1 MNDRVALTLWPE
13 WAYAVAKLGKDVE
26 NRSWAP
32 PPYVFRKRIAI
43 HGGTSIGGRSSAKTG
58 FALTAVRAM
67 TDVAEICGHD
77 QARLRS
83 ITPGVISEEGCGIVA
98 IATIAGVWRSPQ
110 PERWY
115 VGDNLHGWLLEDV
128 IALPRPVKCSGA
140 QGLWRIPPDVL
151 ARVREQLAV
160 AMRTQAAQ
168 ASGSRATGA
177 ASNMRKENE

>member
-1 MNDRVALTLWPE
+1 MSDRVALTLWPE
-13 WAYAVAKLGKDVE
+13 WAYAVAHLGKDVE

-43 HGGTSIGGRSSAKTG
+43 HGGSSIGGRSSAKTG

-67 TDVAEICGHD
+67 TDVAEMCGHD

-140 QGLWRIPPDVL
+140 QGLWRIPPEVL
-151 ARVREQLAV
+151 ERVREQLAGLKKS
-160 AMRTQAAQ
+160 QAAQ
-168 ASGSRATGA
+168 VVDGRSLDA
-177 ASNMRKENE
+177 AVNKERS